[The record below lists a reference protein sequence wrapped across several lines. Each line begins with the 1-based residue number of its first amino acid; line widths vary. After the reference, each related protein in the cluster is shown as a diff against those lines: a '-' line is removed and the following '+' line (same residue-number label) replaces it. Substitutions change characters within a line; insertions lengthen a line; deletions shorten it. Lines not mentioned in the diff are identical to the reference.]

1 MIPKFPNSTNSTNS
15 TSSTKILIQK
25 IDKETLPNHI
35 AIIMD
40 GNGRWAKLHKTK
52 RLNGHK
58 EGVKSV
64 RDIVESSVEIG
75 LEYLTI
81 YAFST
86 ENWRRSK
93 MEVNY
98 LLKLIMDSLVNEIE
112 ELTKNNV
119 VIRFIGSKEH
129 LSKSYN
135 KKVIET
141 CKKSWNNNGLHL
153 NVAMNYGG
161 RQEII
166 DAVNDIFSEMK
177 TGKIQKS
184 KIDEELINNYL
195 YTAGMPDPD
204 LLIRTSGEQR
214 LSNFLVWQ
222 SVYSELYITKTLW
235 PDFRRI
241 EFLEAIIEYQK
252 RSRRFGAR

>member
-1 MIPKFPNSTNSTNS
+1 MDYKNFIEQIEKN
-15 TSSTKILIQK
+15 
-25 IDKETLPNHI
+25 TLPKHI

-40 GNGRWAKLHKTK
+40 GNGRWAKRHKTK

-64 RDIVESSVEIG
+64 RDIVEISVEIG

-93 MEVNY
+93 TEVNY

-141 CKKSWNNNGLHL
+141 CKKSWSNDGLHL

-166 DAVNDIFSEMK
+166 DAANDIISDIK
-177 TGKIQKS
+177 TGKIKDL

-204 LLIRTSGEQR
+204 LLIRTSGERR

-235 PDFRRI
+235 PDFKRI
-241 EFLEAIIEYQK
+241 EFLEAIIDYQK

>member
-1 MIPKFPNSTNSTNS
+1 MGYRK
-15 TSSTKILIQK
+15 LVEQL
-25 IDKETLPNHI
+25 DKEKMPKHI

-40 GNGRWAKLHKTK
+40 GNGRWARRHNTK
-52 RLNGHK
+52 RINGHR

-64 RDIVESSVEIG
+64 RDIVEISVEIG

-93 MEVNY
+93 TEVNY
-98 LLKLIMDSLVNEIE
+98 LLKLIMDSLVREIN

-119 VIRFIGSKEH
+119 VIRFIGSKKN
-129 LSKSYN
+129 LSRDYN

-141 CKKSWNNNGLHL
+141 CKKSWNNTGLHL

-166 DAVNDIFSEMK
+166 DAVNEIISDMK
-177 TGKIQKS
+177 AGKIDS
-184 KIDEELINNYL
+184 SEVDENLINQYL
-195 YTAGMPDPD
+195 YTKGMPDPD
-204 LLIRTSGEQR
+204 LIIRTSGEMR

-222 SVYSELYITKTLW
+222 SVYSELWITETLW
-235 PDFRRI
+235 PDFRRE
-241 EFLEAIIEYQK
+241 EFLKAIIDYQK
-252 RSRRFGAR
+252 RERRFGAR

>member
-1 MIPKFPNSTNSTNS
+1 MDYKEL
-15 TSSTKILIQK
+15 ILK
-25 IDKETLPNHI
+25 IDKETLPKHI

-64 RDIVESSVEIG
+64 RDIVEISVEIG

-86 ENWRRSK
+86 ENWHRSK

-112 ELTKNNV
+112 ELTKSNV

-161 RQEII
+161 RQEIV
-166 DAVNDIFSEMK
+166 DAVNDIFSDMK
-177 TGKIQKS
+177 TGKIKGS
-184 KIDEELINNYL
+184 KIDEELINKYI

-222 SVYSELYITKTLW
+222 SVYSEMYITKTLW
-235 PDFRRI
+235 PDFKRI
-241 EFLEAIIEYQK
+241 EFLAAIIEYQK

>member
-1 MIPKFPNSTNSTNS
+1 MGYRK
-15 TSSTKILIQK
+15 LVEQL
-25 IDKETLPNHI
+25 DKEKMPKHI

-40 GNGRWAKLHKTK
+40 GNGRWARRHNTK
-52 RLNGHK
+52 RINGHR

-64 RDIVESSVEIG
+64 RDIVEISVEIG

-93 MEVNY
+93 TEVNY
-98 LLKLIMDSLVNEIE
+98 LLKLIMDSLVREIN

-119 VIRFIGSKEH
+119 VIRFIGSKKN
-129 LSKSYN
+129 LSQDYN

-141 CKKSWNNNGLHL
+141 CKKSWNNTGLHL

-166 DAVNDIFSEMK
+166 DAVNEIFSDMK
-177 TGKIQKS
+177 AGKIDS
-184 KIDEELINNYL
+184 SEVDENLINQYL
-195 YTAGMPDPD
+195 YTKGMPDPD
-204 LLIRTSGEQR
+204 LIIRTSGEMR

-222 SVYSELYITKTLW
+222 SVYSELWITETLW
-235 PDFRRI
+235 PDFRRE
-241 EFLEAIIEYQK
+241 EFLKAIIDYQK
-252 RSRRFGAR
+252 RERRFGAR